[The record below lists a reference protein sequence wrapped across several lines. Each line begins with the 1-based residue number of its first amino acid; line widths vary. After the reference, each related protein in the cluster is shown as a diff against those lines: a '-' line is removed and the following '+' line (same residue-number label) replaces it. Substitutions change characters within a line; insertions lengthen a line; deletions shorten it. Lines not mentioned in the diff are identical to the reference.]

1 MLPNYLPGFV
11 EAVTDNRER
20 REIRVSFAPYTDGA
34 SEWPIA
40 EMSYPMGDDSRGTEI
55 RIVPGMPVWLAFR
68 GGDERYPIIVGNRPV
83 NTGNEQ
89 STRRWN
95 HDNFEFNA
103 DKDFTVNAGQ
113 HITITAAASITLAVG
128 GTSLKLTPETIA
140 KIAAAHN
147 IKGPVTQT
155 GGDITSDGISVQE
168 HPHRDSM
175 NGQTSPP
182 LPS

>member
-1 MLPNYLPGFV
+1 MLPSYLPGFV
-11 EAVTDNRER
+11 EAVTDNRKR

-55 RIVPGMPVWLAFR
+55 RMVPGMPIWLAFR

-83 NTGNEQ
+83 STGNEQ

-95 HDNFEFNA
+95 HENFEHNA

-113 HITITAAASITLAVG
+113 NVTITAGTSINLIVEGTAFRLTAEAIASI
-128 GTSLKLTPETIA
+128 A
-140 KIAAAHN
+140 KAHG
-147 IKGPVTQT
+147 IEGPVEQT
-155 GGDITSDGISVQE
+155 GGDFLSDGVSVQN
-168 HPHRDSM
+168 HPHNDSL
-175 NGQTSPP
+175 NGRTSKP
-182 LPS
+182 LPA